1 MMLSKAQR
9 HIKRQIFNN
18 LFSLQKTLRTLIR
31 RRTSMPQLITATI
44 TAAEFKE
51 LFGFDEPSGLFNDPK
66 FRLVINKFG
75 RCYWLL
81 ACDNLQG
88 PRFSGIN
95 VYYQGNNSRLI
106 RTIYPTAR
114 RIIDVGSNV
123 GNNTIAYAEWAEDVE
138 SFEPTPT
145 TLTMLKANIAIAE
158 QSNLHGIYWHGD
170 QNHGSIHRD
179 PNPVVG
185 WYTWKGV
192 AQSMNVRANIT
203 VHEVALSNSNTGSI
217 DILDHTDHGG
227 HNHVVLNSTDLKL
240 RPSQQLV
247 KVPVRTIDSYSFESV
262 DAIKIDVEGSE
273 LLVIQGAKDT
283 IDRCRPSVQVEIV
296 PKQCK
301 LFGYDPQA
309 LYDFFAERDYVCVSA
324 VRKPANQ
331 EQQDLFFGLNIGMTH
346 QQIPKYMDRLFVPR
360 EVHDRTDYGAM
371 AQTQNEFNTLFNVG

>member
-9 HIKRQIFNN
+9 QLKRQIFNN
-18 LFSLQKTLRTLIR
+18 LFSIQKTLRTLIR
-31 RRTSMPQLITATI
+31 RRTSMPQLLTATI
-44 TAAEFKE
+44 TAEEFKQ

-88 PRFSGIN
+88 PRFSGVN

-106 RTIYPTAR
+106 RTIYPAAK

-123 GNNTIAYAEWAEDVE
+123 GNNTIAYGEWAENVE

-145 TLTMLKANIAIAE
+145 TLIMLKANIAIAE
-158 QSNLHGIYWHGD
+158 QSNLQGIYWQGD
-170 QNHGSIHRD
+170 QSQGSVHRD
-179 PNPVVG
+179 PTPVVG

-192 AQSMNVRANIT
+192 AQSMNIRANIT
-203 VHEVALSNSNTGSI
+203 VHEVALSNSNTGNI

-227 HNHVVLNSTDLKL
+227 HNHVVIDSTDFKL

-247 KVPVRTIDSYSFESV
+247 KVPVRTIDSYNFESV

-296 PKQCK
+296 PKQCR
-301 LFGYDPQA
+301 LFGYDPQT

-324 VRKPANQ
+324 VRKPANKEQ
-331 EQQDLFFGLNIGMTH
+331 EGLFFGANIGMIH

-360 EVHDRTDYGAM
+360 EAHERTDYGTM
-371 AQTQNEFNTLFNVG
+371 AQADNQFNDLFNIG